1 MPTEPAAVELV
12 GAAKAYREG
21 SALQPTN
28 LVLRRGQVHAL
39 VGLNGAGK
47 TTLMRLVLGIAVPT
61 AGRVLV
67 RGVDVARM
75 TSTGWAGVG
84 HLIDTPLAYP
94 ELTVKANLQIA
105 GRLSGLN
112 RADAHAAALRLGE
125 EMLLS
130 KWWTRR
136 VRTLSLGNR
145 QRLGIAAALVAD
157 PEVLV
162 LDEPTN
168 ALDPAGT
175 VVVRRML
182 LERVRETGASVLVS
196 SHHLDEVA
204 RMADQI
210 TVINAGR
217 IIGELAP
224 DEIDLERRFF
234 DVVNA
239 DVEANLLAGK
249 P

>member
-1 MPTEPAAVELV
+1 MPGEAAAVELV
-12 GAAKAYREG
+12 AASKKYREG
-21 SALQPTN
+21 AALQPTN
-28 LVLRRGQVHAL
+28 LVVQRGQVHAL
-39 VGLNGAGK
+39 VGLNGTGK
-47 TTLMRLVLGIAVPT
+47 TTLLRLVLGITAPT

-75 TSTGWAGVG
+75 KPAGWAGVG
-84 HLIDTPLAYP
+84 HLIDTPLVYP
-94 ELTVKANLQIA
+94 ELTVQANLQIA
-105 GRLSGLN
+105 GRLSGLGLGSG
-112 RADAHAAALRLGE
+112 RAAARRLAE
-125 EMLLS
+125 ELLLT

-136 VRTLSLGNR
+136 ARTLSLGNR

-157 PEVLV
+157 PDVMV

-175 VVVRRML
+175 VLVRRML

-204 RMADQI
+204 RIADQI
-210 TVINAGR
+210 TVINSGR
-217 IIGELAP
+217 IIGTLAP
-224 DEIDLERRFF
+224 DGIDLERRFF
-234 DVVNA
+234 NLVNA
-239 DVEANLLAGK
+239 DVEANQRQAN

>member
-12 GAAKAYREG
+12 AAAKVYREG

-28 LVLRRGQVHAL
+28 LVLHRGQVHAL

-47 TTLMRLVLGIAVPT
+47 TTLMRLVLGITAPT

-75 TSTGWAGVG
+75 RSAGWAGVG

-105 GRLSGLN
+105 GRLAGLN
-112 RADAHAAALRLGE
+112 RADAHAAAL
-125 EMLLS
+125 
-130 KWWTRR
+130 
-136 VRTLSLGNR
+136 
-145 QRLGIAAALVAD
+145 QRI
-157 PEVLV
+157 
-162 LDEPTN
+162 
-168 ALDPAGT
+168 
-175 VVVRRML
+175 L
-182 LERVRETGASVLVS
+182 LERVHEAGASVLVS

-204 RMADQI
+204 RIADQI

-217 IIGELAP
+217 IIGELALGGFV
-224 DEIDLERRFF
+224 LERRFF
-234 DVVNA
+234 DLVNA
-239 DVEANLLAGK
+239 DVEAKLLVGK
-249 P
+249 S

>member
-1 MPTEPAAVELV
+1 M
-12 GAAKAYREG
+12 
-21 SALQPTN
+21 
-28 LVLRRGQVHAL
+28 
-39 VGLNGAGK
+39 
-47 TTLMRLVLGIAVPT
+47 GIAAPT

-67 RGVDVARM
+67 RGFDVAQMR
-75 TSTGWAGVG
+75 SSGWVGVG

-105 GRLSGLN
+105 GRLAGLN
-112 RADAHAAALRLGE
+112 RADAHAAASRLGE
-125 EMLLS
+125 ELLLS

-168 ALDPAGT
+168 APDPAGT
-175 VVVRRML
+175 VVVRRIL
-182 LERVRETGASVLVS
+182 LERVHETGASVLVS

-204 RMADQI
+204 RITDQI

-224 DEIDLERRFF
+224 AGVNLERRFF
-234 DVVNA
+234 DLVNA
-239 DVEANLLAGK
+239 DVEANLMVGK
-249 P
+249 S